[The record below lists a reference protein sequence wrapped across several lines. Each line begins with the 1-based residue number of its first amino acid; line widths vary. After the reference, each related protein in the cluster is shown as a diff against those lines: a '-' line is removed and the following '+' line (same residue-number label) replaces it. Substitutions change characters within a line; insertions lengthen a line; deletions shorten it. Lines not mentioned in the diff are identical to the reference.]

1 MKNTSNKLIVF
12 LALSSG
18 MTFFLG
24 RFFERDQAD
33 LTAFFAWHPWLFL
46 ILMPA
51 IGMRLWAEE
60 RRSGTIE
67 LLMTLPVTN
76 SQLVVGKFFASWVFT
91 LIALLLSTPIWITVN
106 YLGNPDNNV
115 IFISYLTSWLMAGA
129 FLALTSCLS
138 TLTKNQVIA
147 FIISSISGFILIMA
161 GFSLVLSTVRSWA
174 PIWITET
181 IGSMS
186 FLSHFSR
193 VQMGVFDLS
202 TLIFL
207 PLISS
212 FFIFLSRGQKNNS
225 SAIYISLFSSLATFI
240 LSLFIWYSLDLKSAD
255 WRDHP
260 AIHPNYLATKLDQ
273 DTIVKGI
280 QIARRIAQFEPLK
293 SHITEEFTPG
303 AEIGMDDYDA
313 TLNWARD
320 NSVTIYH
327 PTGTCKMGQDEMA
340 VVDADLKVRG
350 IKGLRV
356 ADCSIMPTITSGNT
370 NAPAI
375 MIGEKLSD
383 MILEDAS

>member
-1 MKNTSNKLIVF
+1 MNAYLNKTFIIFDRELRGYFRTPLASIFLLVF

-76 SQLVVGKFFASWVFT
+76 SQLVIGKFFASWMFT

-106 YLGNPDNNV
+106 YLGNPDNSV

-202 TLIFL
+202 TLIFFVSM
-207 PLISS
+207 I
-212 FFIFLSRGQKNNS
+212 
-225 SAIYISLFSSLATFI
+225 I
-240 LSLFIWYSLDLKSAD
+240 LCLWINIQLVQIKKAD
-255 WRDHP
+255 
-260 AIHPNYLATKLDQ
+260 
-273 DTIVKGI
+273 
-280 QIARRIAQFEPLK
+280 
-293 SHITEEFTPG
+293 
-303 AEIGMDDYDA
+303 
-313 TLNWARD
+313 
-320 NSVTIYH
+320 
-327 PTGTCKMGQDEMA
+327 
-340 VVDADLKVRG
+340 
-350 IKGLRV
+350 
-356 ADCSIMPTITSGNT
+356 
-370 NAPAI
+370 
-375 MIGEKLSD
+375 
-383 MILEDAS
+383 